1 MIEPSAE
8 YLDSYIEAY
17 DENAVAGIT
26 AHRFRDA
33 RKEDVLARFDA
44 YAHERDLPPNRVGAH
59 FYWLV
64 DDARGRFL
72 GEISVRHRLTEALRA
87 LCRSH
92 RLRRARI
99 RAGARAMA
107 R

>member
-1 MIEPSAE
+1 MVRLIEPSAE

-64 DDARGRFL
+64 TTRADGFWARYRCATGSPR
-72 GEISVRHRLTEALRA
+72 
-87 LCRSH
+87 RS
-92 RLRRARI
+92 
-99 RAGARAMA
+99 GAMPVT
-107 R
+107 